1 MLSTGLGR
9 EGPYGG
15 HEATSNGFTGV
26 NWIDRKFIAAPKQ
39 SCSSSILTSGKDAPD
54 TSQQRGQPWWC
65 QWERVSAMFHS
76 AKCEVVAYRDFE
88 GRAAA
93 TIATEDDA
101 ALEAVSI
108 S

>member
-1 MLSTGLGR
+1 
-9 EGPYGG
+9 
-15 HEATSNGFTGV
+15 
-26 NWIDRKFIAAPKQ
+26 
-39 SCSSSILTSGKDAPD
+39 
-54 TSQQRGQPWWC
+54 
-65 QWERVSAMFHS
+65 MFHS